1 VSSYFA
7 RCIGFAAPT
16 LGFVVAAHLNRAP
29 GWGEALDG
37 VVSGVFFAIPFA
49 ALTLVR
55 ARFTWGDGP
64 GRSPLREL
72 SLGALAAVIS
82 WCGLWLAWALPWMQ
96 PFRAQA
102 LAINAAAMGLAGL
115 ALAPVRSG
123 GSGLRLPAE
132 VTPPLA

>member
-37 VVSGVFFAIPFA
+37 VVSGVFFVIPFA
-49 ALTLVR
+49 ALTFLR
-55 ARFTWGDGP
+55 ARFTSGGP
-64 GRSPLREL
+64 GRSPLHEL

-115 ALAPVRSG
+115 ALAPVRLGAG
-123 GSGLRLPAE
+123 GVRLPAE

>member
-7 RCIGFAAPT
+7 RCFGFAAPT
-16 LGFVVAAHLNRAP
+16 LGFVVAAHLNRAQ

-37 VVSGVFFAIPFA
+37 VVSGVFFVIPFA
-49 ALTLVR
+49 ALTLLR
-55 ARFTWGDGP
+55 ARFTTGGGP
-64 GRSPLREL
+64 GRSPLHEL

-102 LAINAAAMGLAGL
+102 LAINAATMALAGL
-115 ALAPVRSG
+115 VLAPVRTG
-123 GSGLRLPAE
+123 AGGLRLPAE